1 MARKRRGLARTGAA
15 ITGASEEQTD
25 ADGDTTPACSTQDC
39 PHPTMFRPLVQDFLC
54 DGCYVEKFPATAF
67 TEEAEGALDD
77 ESDGN
82 GNLLSSFRGQFAS
95 ARMMASDALADR
107 QKRRAEEEERECHM
121 CLDPGV
127 LRRCCNKH
135 YCHHCY
141 FIRNGPAC
149 PGCGCST
156 HTTGIGRRSNEIP
169 SDPGRLAVA
178 ITYVLTALVALAI
191 AAGVAASFVNCKMAP
206 ATLYG
211 QRCRGWMPRC
221 ELDVCIDASSV
232 EDTAFSVP
240 FEYRSCTIASTTA
253 KIVGKACAFD
263 PELFDRTGGADG
275 FDLCLP
281 PTLAREEIDDD
292 TGDTSDPSPFFTGSK
307 VLFEDDFDHWIG
319 DRLEDGIQ
327 LASAAWATDLPMHAR
342 VSDVCGASNATR
354 PYAFADDEQGSPS
367 APPGALS
374 FTGLHHRSAST
385 ADLSLPLGGHVEFSL
400 IMGPLR
406 YDESIPESSC
416 KPAYDANLL
425 LDFSTN
431 GGQTWGTI
439 GTYTPYKYRG
449 PANDYT
455 FVRQEIPPNAWT
467 NATRF
472 RWSQPTFDPLGEYA
486 AIDNVRIVANS
497 LQEGWKDS
505 EEYLRAKNIRDDS
518 IRAQQCCLDT
528 EQCNAV
534 MQTSCPSIQ
543 SDAAGKR
550 GIHTAEAFVF
560 ITAAVATTTK
570 LYQLIAARLAVRN
583 KPLDTNVAN
592 RMSRVMPAGN
602 VATLER
608 PFPVKSF
615 RLARQLWWQVLNACL
630 LLSPI
635 LALVGFDLHWLSL
648 GRFSGRD
655 SILFAIAAALDSQV
669 VARLLI
675 RTFQVS
681 CRGRNAFK
689 VVVSTDPETGYL
701 KYGGNRIPI
710 LDLLNIQVLSTPYV
724 WVLYL
729 LHLGGGFPFA
739 LACYSSRYFG
749 MGLAG
754 HRIFVRTV
762 GACAIARAIMRET
775 FLVRLLMTFEWLL
788 NFSRLKRDE
797 MGRALR
803 RGGVVCVA
811 LYIALACTALSLLFI
826 QVNGDRVKD
835 SHGRLVLWLGICG
848 GIALGLVGA
857 MIRGLPTMP
866 HLYFA
871 SAPVGVGHAV
881 LYERNV
887 RCPCVYAC
895 ISCADVNSRQ
905 VLFFAHLED
914 SNNLDFLRMLRGG
927 GGESEN

>member
-15 ITGASEEQTD
+15 ITGASEGQAD
-25 ADGDTTPACSTQDC
+25 ADGGATPACSTFDC
-39 PHPTMFRPLVQDFLC
+39 RRPTIFRPLVQDFLC
-54 DGCYVEKFPATAF
+54 DGCYVEKFPATAT
-67 TEEAEGALDD
+67 TEKAEDALDD
-77 ESDGN
+77 ASDGD
-82 GNLLSSFRGQFAS
+82 GNLLSSFRSQFAS
-95 ARMMASDALADR
+95 VRMTASDALADR
-107 QKRRAEEEERECHM
+107 QKRRAEDEERECHM

-191 AAGVAASFVNCKMAP
+191 AAGAAASFVNWKMAP

-211 QRCRGWMPRC
+211 RRCRGWMPRC

-240 FEYRSCTIASTTA
+240 TEYRPCTIASTTA

-263 PELFDRTGGADG
+263 PELFDRGADG
-275 FDLCLP
+275 FDLCLQ
-281 PTLAREEIDDD
+281 PTSAREETDDD

-307 VLFEDDFDHWIG
+307 VLFEDDFDHWNG

-327 LASAAWATDLPMHAR
+327 LASAAWAADLPMHAR
-342 VSDVCGASNATR
+342 VSDVCGASNASR
-354 PYAFADDEQGSPS
+354 PYAFADDDQGSPS
-367 APPGALS
+367 APPRALS

-385 ADLSLPLGGHVEFSL
+385 ADLSLPLGGYVEFSL

-416 KPAYDANLL
+416 KPAYDADLI
-425 LDFSTN
+425 LDFSIN

-439 GTYTPYKYRG
+439 GAYTPYNYRG

-455 FVRQEIPPNAWT
+455 FVRQEIPSNAWA

-472 RWSQPTFDPLGEYA
+472 RWSQPKFDPLGEYA
-486 AIDNVRIVANS
+486 AIDDVRIVANS
-497 LQEGWKDS
+497 LPEGWMES
-505 EEYLRAKNIRDDS
+505 EEYLQAKNIRDKS

-543 SDAAGKR
+543 SDVAGER
-550 GIHTAEAFVF
+550 GIHTAEAFVVV
-560 ITAAVATTTK
+560 AAAAAIIK
-570 LYQLIAARLAVRN
+570 QLYQLIAARLAVRN

-630 LLSPI
+630 LLSSI
-635 LALVGFDLHWLSL
+635 LALVGFDLHSWSL
-648 GRFSGRD
+648 GGFSGRD
-655 SILFAIAAALDSQV
+655 IILFAIAAALDSLV
-669 VARLLI
+669 AARLLI

-681 CRGRNAFK
+681 CRGRHIFK

-701 KYGGNRIPI
+701 KYGGYRIPL
-710 LDLLNIQVLSTPYV
+710 LDLLNIQVLPTLY
-724 WVLYL
+724 VLYL

-749 MGLAG
+749 LGLAG

-762 GACAIARAIMRET
+762 GACAIARAVMGET
-775 FLVRLLMTFEWLL
+775 FLVQLLLTFEWLL

-803 RGGVVCVA
+803 RGGVVPLA
-811 LYIALACTALSLLFI
+811 LYIALACIALSLVFI
-826 QVNGDRVKD
+826 RVNGDRVKA
-835 SHGRLVLWLGICG
+835 SHARLILWIGICG
-848 GIALGLVGA
+848 GIVLGLVVSI
-857 MIRGLPTMP
+857 MRGLPTLP

-871 SAPVGVGHAV
+871 SVPVGVGHAV

-905 VLFFAHLED
+905 VIFFAHLED
-914 SNNLDFLRMLRGG
+914 DSEMECLRMLRGG
-927 GGESEN
+927 GAESENN